1 MAAETVANF
10 GGTLRAQPGVLPLM
24 AAAVDFLVTPPRQVV
39 IAGAADDSRTSG
51 MMRVLSGRYLPT
63 TVTIP
68 LDPGA
73 RGDAPR
79 ALNPFLRNLTPVDGN
94 PAAYVCR
101 RFVCDLPLVTP
112 ESLARLLDE
121 RD

>member
-1 MAAETVANF
+1 
-10 GGTLRAQPGVLPLM
+10 
-24 AAAVDFLVTPPRQVV
+24 
-39 IAGAADDSRTSG
+39 
-51 MMRVLSGRYLPT
+51 MMKILSGRYLPT

-73 RGDAPR
+73 RGDSPR

-101 RFVCDLPLVTP
+101 RFVCDLPVSSTD
-112 ESLARLLDE
+112 SFVRLLDE
-121 RD
+121 QERDPA